1 MHASPGPGSA
11 RPPVF
16 DGHNDSLLS
25 SWRTGRDLLARS
37 EDGHIDVPRARE
49 GGLAAGLF
57 AVFVPEEGE
66 PVHPAQW
73 VKETADGGWAADDR
87 PAIGRERASSV
98 AGELIA
104 LLFRLEAASEGALA
118 VVRDVEGL
126 ERCLAGEAL
135 GAVLHLEGA
144 EPIDPELRALEPLFE
159 LGMRSL
165 GPVWSRPND
174 FGEGVP
180 FRFPASPDT
189 GPGLTAAGR
198 NLVGACNELGILV
211 DLSHLN
217 EAGFREVAG
226 LSDAPLVAS
235 HSGAH
240 AVCAS
245 TRNLTDA
252 QLDAIGDSG
261 GIVGVVFDVTITTG
275 RYDAATPLDAILGH
289 VDHIAGRIGID
300 HVGIGSDFDG
310 CLPPSALGDVTG
322 LPKLLDALAARGYGG
337 EALAKIAH
345 GNWLRVLR
353 NTWH

>member
-1 MHASPGPGSA
+1 MRASPGSGSA

-37 EDGHIDVPRARE
+37 EDGHIDVPRAGE

-57 AVFVPEEGE
+57 AVFVPEDGE
-66 PVHPAQW
+66 PIDLAQW
-73 VKETADGGWAADDR
+73 VRETEDGWAADAR
-87 PAIGRERASSV
+87 PPVARERARTV
-98 AGELIA
+98 ASELIE
-104 LLFRLEAASEGALA
+104 LLLRLEAASEGALA
-118 VVRDVEGL
+118 IVHDIDEL
-126 ERCLAGEAL
+126 ERCLAGESL

-159 LGMRSL
+159 QGMRSL
-165 GPVWSRPND
+165 GPVWSRPNA
-174 FGEGVP
+174 FGAGVP

-198 NLVGACNELGILV
+198 RLVGACNELGILV

-217 EAGFREVAG
+217 EAGFRDVAR

-245 TRNLTDA
+245 TRNLTDP
-252 QLDAIGDSG
+252 QLDAIGASG
-261 GIVGVVFDVTITTG
+261 GLVGVVFDVTITTG
-275 RYDAATPLDAILGH
+275 RYDPATPLEAIFRH
-289 VDHIAGRIGID
+289 IDHIADRIGID
-300 HVGIGSDFDG
+300 HVGLGSDFDG
-310 CLPPSALGDVTG
+310 CLPPEALGDVTR
-322 LPKLLDALAARGYGG
+322 LPALLDGLAARGYDS
-337 EALAKIAH
+337 ESLAKIAH
-345 GNWLRVLR
+345 GNWVRVLR
-353 NTWH
+353 QTWH